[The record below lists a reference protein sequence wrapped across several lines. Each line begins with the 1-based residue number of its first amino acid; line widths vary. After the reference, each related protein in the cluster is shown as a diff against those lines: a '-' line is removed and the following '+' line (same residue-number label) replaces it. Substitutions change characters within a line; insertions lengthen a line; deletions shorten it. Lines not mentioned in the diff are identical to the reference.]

1 MPGMQKG
8 ETNNVLG
15 LATFK
20 PPTSRYRDILPSQA
34 VVSSLKQ
41 LEDICALCKIVV
53 EQIFV
58 RF

>member
-1 MPGMQKG
+1 MQKG

-20 PPTSRYRDILPSQA
+20 PPTSQYRDILPSQA